1 MTLSFY
7 SDFIFH
13 PKVFGI
19 KGVQRMNENAV
30 NFYVPYPLLDHR
42 LDSHSGLYM
51 DQSLSIWH
59 GNLILAG
66 KKKKKRKKKKY
77 PISSRETHISSGLVI
92 LVLKASQSDGSGF

>member
-19 KGVQRMNENAV
+19 KGVQHMNEIAV

-66 KKKKKRKKKKY
+66 KHKKKRKKEEEEVSNIQQRNTY
-77 PISSRETHISSGLVI
+77 
-92 LVLKASQSDGSGF
+92 

>member
-7 SDFIFH
+7 SHFIFC

-51 DQSLSIWH
+51 DQSLSI
-59 GNLILAG
+59 
-66 KKKKKRKKKKY
+66 
-77 PISSRETHISSGLVI
+77 
-92 LVLKASQSDGSGF
+92 